1 MLFYDFEVFSHD
13 WLVVIMD
20 TDTKETHVIV
30 NNRQKLIQIYE
41 QNKNNIWCGYNSRH
55 YDQYIFKGIIL
66 GLDPYKINNHII
78 VDNEPG
84 WKYSNDFRTVQLY
97 NYDVMTTFHGLKEL
111 EGFMGNDIRESEVN
125 FNINR
130 KLTPNELDQVI
141 KYCKHDVEQTMEV
154 FINRIE
160 EFESHLSLL
169 KAFNLPLNYIN
180 KTKAQLSAI
189 ILGAVRQD
197 HDDEFDITI
206 PDTLRIKKYKHI
218 VDWYKD
224 PANMDYSK
232 RLETE
237 VAGVPHTF
245 AWGGLHGAID
255 KYHGEGTFVNVDV
268 SSFYPAIMIEYGF
281 LSRNVVE
288 PEKYKEIRDTRLK
301 LKAEGNPMQQPY
313 KIVLNST
320 YGAMKD
326 KYNALYDPRQANN
339 VCVAGQLLL
348 LDLIEHLEPHCQL
361 IQSNTDG
368 LFVKINHEND
378 LDTIKEICKEW
389 EQRTRMEL
397 EFDIFTKIF
406 QKDVNN
412 YIVIHEDGSYES
424 KGAYVKKLY
433 QLDNDLPIVNKAL
446 VEYFINGTPVEE
458 TINNCNDLKEFQ
470 MIVKVS
476 NKFQYAQHGTKRL
489 NERVLRV
496 FASRDPKDPGVFKMN
511 SRNRL
516 EKIAGTPERCF
527 IRNDVVNEKR
537 IPRRLDRNWYIEV
550 AKKRLKDFTGIEDQ
564 INIWEMMG

>member
-1 MLFYDFEVFSHD
+1 
-13 WLVVIMD
+13 MD
-20 TDTKETHVIV
+20 TDTKSTHVIV
-30 NNRQKLIQIYE
+30 NDRDKLITFY
-41 QNKNNIWCGYNSRH
+41 NDHKDDIWCGYNSRG
-55 YDQYIFKGIIL
+55 YDQYIMKGILL
-66 GLDPYKINNHII
+66 GMDPYDISKHII
-78 VDNEPG
+78 QDHKPG
-84 WKYSNDFRTVQLY
+84 WQYSNDFRKIQLY
-97 NYDVMTTFHGLKEL
+97 NYDVMTTFHGLKQL
-111 EGFMGNDIRESEVN
+111 EGFMGNDIRETTVP

-130 KLTPNELDQVI
+130 KLTNDEIQEVI
-141 KYCKHDVEQTMEV
+141 KYCKHDVSQTIEV

-169 KAFNLPLNYIN
+169 KTFQLPLSYIS

-189 ILGAVRQD
+189 ILGAWKQERN
-197 HDDEFDITI
+197 DEFNITI
-206 PDTLRIKKYKHI
+206 PDTLRIRKYKHI
-218 VDWYKD
+218 VDWYLD
-224 PANMDYSK
+224 PSNRNYSK
-232 RLETE
+232 SLKTD
-237 VAGVPHTF
+237 VAGIPHTF

-255 KYHGEGTFVNVDV
+255 KYQGEGIFVNVDV

-348 LDLIEHLEPHCQL
+348 LDLIEHLEPHCKL

-368 LFVKINHEND
+368 LFVKLYHEND
-378 LDTIKEICKEW
+378 LDIIKEVCKEW
-389 EQRTRMEL
+389 ENRTRMSLDYE
-397 EFDIFTKIF
+397 IFTKIY

-424 KGAYVKKLY
+424 KGAYVKKLNN
-433 QLDNDLPIVNKAL
+433 LDYDLPIVNKAL
-446 VEYFINGTPVEE
+446 VEYFINGAPVEE

-476 NKFQYAQHGTKRL
+476 NKFQYAQHGNKKL

-496 FASRDPKDPGVFKMN
+496 FASKEPWDGKVYRMN

-516 EKIAGTPERCF
+516 EKIPYTPDSCF
-527 IRNDVVNEKR
+527 IRNNDVNGKR
-537 IPRRLDRNWYIEV
+537 IPRRLDKQWYIDV
-550 AKKRLKDFTGIEDQ
+550 AKKRLKDFIGIEDQ
-564 INIWEMMG
+564 MNIWEMMR

>member
-1 MLFYDFEVFSHD
+1 MLFYDFECFRHD

-20 TDTKETHVIV
+20 TDTKSTHVIV
-30 NNRQKLIQIYE
+30 NDRDKLITFY
-41 QNKNNIWCGYNSRH
+41 NDHKDDIWCGYNSRG
-55 YDQYIFKGIIL
+55 YDQYIMKGILL
-66 GLDPYKINNHII
+66 GMDPYDISKHII
-78 VDNEPG
+78 QDHKPG
-84 WKYSNDFRTVQLY
+84 WQYSNDFRKIQLY
-97 NYDVMTTFHGLKEL
+97 NYDVMTTFHGLKQL
-111 EGFMGNDIRESEVN
+111 EGFMGNDIRETTVP

-130 KLTPNELDQVI
+130 KLTNDEIQEVI
-141 KYCKHDVEQTMEV
+141 KYCKHDVSQTIEV

-169 KAFNLPLNYIN
+169 KTFQLPLSYIS

-189 ILGAVRQD
+189 ILGAWKQERN
-197 HDDEFDITI
+197 DEFNITI
-206 PDTLRIKKYKHI
+206 PDTLRIRKYKHI
-218 VDWYKD
+218 VDWYLD
-224 PANMDYSK
+224 PSNRNYSK
-232 RLETE
+232 SLKTD
-237 VAGVPHTF
+237 VAGIPHTF

-255 KYHGEGTFVNVDV
+255 KYQGEGIFVNVDV

-348 LDLIEHLEPHCQL
+348 LDLIEHLEPHCKL

-368 LFVKINHEND
+368 LFVKLYHEND
-378 LDTIKEICKEW
+378 LDIIKEVCKEW
-389 EQRTRMEL
+389 ENRTRMSLDYE
-397 EFDIFTKIF
+397 IFTKIY

-424 KGAYVKKLY
+424 KGAYVKKLNN
-433 QLDNDLPIVNKAL
+433 LDYDLPIVNKAL
-446 VEYFINGTPVEE
+446 VEYFINGAPVEE

-476 NKFQYAQHGTKRL
+476 NKFQYAQHGNKKL

-496 FASRDPKDPGVFKMN
+496 FASKEPWDGKVYRMN

-516 EKIAGTPERCF
+516 EKIPYTPDSCF
-527 IRNDVVNEKR
+527 IRNNDVNGKR
-537 IPRRLDRNWYIEV
+537 IPRRLDKQWYIDV
-550 AKKRLKDFTGIEDQ
+550 AKKRLKDFIGIEDQ
-564 INIWEMMG
+564 MNIWEMMR

>member
-1 MLFYDFEVFSHD
+1 
-13 WLVVIMD
+13 MD
-20 TDTKETHVIV
+20 TDTKSTHVIV
-30 NNRQKLIQIYE
+30 NDREKLIQLYE
-41 QNKNNIWCGYNSRH
+41 QNKTNIWCGYNSRH
-55 YDQYIFKGIIL
+55 YDQYILKGILL
-66 GLDPYKINNHII
+66 GMNPYDISKHII
-78 VDNEPG
+78 ENNLQG
-84 WKYSNDFRTVQLY
+84 WQYSNDFRTVQLY

-111 EGFMGNDIRESEVN
+111 EGFMGNDIRETTVA
-125 FNINR
+125 FDTNR
-130 KLTPNELDQVI
+130 KLTPDEIDEVI

-154 FINRIE
+154 FVNRIE

-169 KAFNLPLNYIN
+169 KAFKLPLHYIN
-180 KTKAQLSAI
+180 KTKAQLSAV

-218 VDWYKD
+218 VDWYKN
-224 PANMDYSK
+224 PSNMDYSK

-255 KYHGEGTFVNVDV
+255 KYHGEGIFLNVDV
-268 SSFYPAIMIEYGF
+268 SSFYPAIMIEYEF
-281 LSRNVVE
+281 LSRNVAD
-288 PEKYKEIRDTRLK
+288 PEKFREIRDTRLK

-326 KYNALYDPRQANN
+326 KYNPLYDPRQANN

-348 LDLIEHLEPHCQL
+348 LDLIEHLEPYCKL

-368 LFVKINHEND
+368 LFIKINSMDE
-378 LDTIKEICKEW
+378 LDTIKSICNKW
-389 EQRTRMEL
+389 ETRTRMNL
-397 EFDIFTKIF
+397 DVDIFTKIY

-412 YIVIHEDGSYES
+412 YIVIHEDASYES
-424 KGAYVKKLY
+424 KGAYVKKLNN
-433 QLDNDLPIVNKAL
+433 LDYDLPIVNKAL
-446 VEYFINGTPVEE
+446 VEYFINGIPVEE
-458 TINNCNDLKEFQ
+458 TIYDCNDLKEFQ

-476 NKFQYAQHGTKRL
+476 NKFQYAQHGTKKL

-496 FASRDPKDPGVFKMN
+496 FASTDPKDPGVFKMN

-527 IRNDVVNEKR
+527 IRNDSVNKKR
-537 IPRRLDRNWYIEV
+537 IPRRLDRDWYVQV
-550 AKKRLKDFTGIEDQ
+550 AQKRLKDFIGIDNQ
-564 INIWEMMG
+564 LSMWEVMR